1 MISQDEISK
10 RKPVWL
16 VLSEFYLDTEL
27 RDADFQRI
35 SKILK
40 ESGYSLKE
48 LKRINYEEVAPVVSP
63 NTYSVAGEWTGFN
76 EEWLIEEIVKTITQG
91 KRNTI
96 FNKIYKKY
104 IDSITDIYW
113 EQIEKYLPFHNQE

>member
-76 EEWLIEEIVKTITQG
+76 EEWLIEEIVKRLNQKKG
-91 KRNTI
+91 NSI

-104 IDSITDIYW
+104 IDSITNNYW
-113 EQIEKYLPFHNQE
+113 EQIVKYVPFNKPD

>member
-1 MISQDEISK
+1 MISQEEISK
-10 RKPVWL
+10 RKSVWL

-27 RDADFQRI
+27 NDADFQRI
-35 SKILK
+35 AEILK
-40 ESGYSLKE
+40 ESGYSFKE

-63 NTYSVAGEWTGFN
+63 NTLSVAGEWAGFN
-76 EEWLIEEIVKTITQG
+76 EEWLIEEIVKRINQKKG
-91 KRNTI
+91 NSI